1 MKYQLKFDEYI
12 LFLALHLY
20 IRAEGNP
27 EAVASVDPQLVHNVI
42 PDTVFKLKNYSEKE
56 WL

>member
-27 EAVASVDPQLVHNVI
+27 EAMSSADPQSVHNVI